1 MDNNS
6 FAHTRWNCK
15 YHIVFT
21 PKYRRQVIYKQISA
35 DIGQII
41 RVLCARKGITILE
54 AAALPVHIHLYVEIP
69 PMYSV
74 SEVMGYLKGK
84 SSLMIFDRH
93 ANLKY
98 KYGNRHFWCRG
109 YYVDTVG
116 RNAKQS
122 KNM

>member
-6 FAHTRWNCK
+6 LAHTKWNCK

-21 PKYRRQVIYKQISA
+21 PKYRRQAIYRKISA

-41 RVLCARKGITILE
+41 RTLCARKGVEIIE
-54 AAALPVHIHLYVEIP
+54 AAALPDHIHLYVAIP
-69 PMYSV
+69 PKYSV
-74 SEVMGYLKGK
+74 SEFVGYLKGK

-109 YYVDTVG
+109 Y
-116 RNAKQS
+116 
-122 KNM
+122 